1 MGGDVLMMTIIKRIK
16 FQYLFSFGLL
26 IVLSAALFV
35 FYGDEQTRNL
45 IIGALVMNFGQ
56 ITGSFFPKRHEE

>member
-1 MGGDVLMMTIIKRIK
+1 MMTIIKRIK

-35 FYGDEQTRNL
+35 FYSDEQTRNL

-56 ITGSFFPKRHEE
+56 ITGSFFPKKHEDI